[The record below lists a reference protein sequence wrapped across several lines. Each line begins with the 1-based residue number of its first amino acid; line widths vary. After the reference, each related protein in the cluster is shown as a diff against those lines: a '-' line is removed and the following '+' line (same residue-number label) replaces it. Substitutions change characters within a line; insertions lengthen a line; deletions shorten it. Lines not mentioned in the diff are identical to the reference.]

1 MKKHR
6 SRKRLFVII
15 AAITAAAAVTVYVTV
30 EQRANELLAETAD
43 ARIKAKITGLAN
55 ECVLDVVAQ
64 NADFMDLIKVET
76 NTEGVVSYVKANSV
90 KMNALAHST
99 SKEMQKKLDE
109 LSEQSI
115 YIKWTALFGSDLF
128 SGMGPSV
135 GIQVQP
141 IGNVETA
148 YISEFASAGIN
159 QTRHRIYLEIKND
172 IAVVMPGGS
181 KRVEVRTQIVVS
193 ECIVVGVVPNS
204 YVYVDDTDKMLNLI
218 PD

>member
-6 SRKRLFVII
+6 RRKKLFVII

-55 ECVLDVVAQ
+55 ECVLD
-64 NADFMDLIKVET
+64 VET